1 MSAEAKVSE
10 RLITEFRKWEE
21 QNLFLK
27 REGLTIKAA
36 EKKLKMRSWM
46 HVDPRYIVWK
56 PDVLKQNS
64 IS

>member
-36 EKKLKMRSWM
+36 EKKLNMRS
-46 HVDPRYIVWK
+46 
-56 PDVLKQNS
+56 
-64 IS
+64 